1 MEMPEEPDLRWGI
14 LLTLY
19 ADRRS
24 VFNQPPET
32 KQRMRTATWFTRAM
46 DELAIRVYLNGPT
59 HASFAGLIEHPRKAA
74 HFD

>member
-1 MEMPEEPDLRWGI
+1 MEMPEEPDICWGI

-24 VFNQPPET
+24 VFNQTPET

-46 DELAIRVYLNGPT
+46 DELGIRV
-59 HASFAGLIEHPRKAA
+59 
-74 HFD
+74 